1 MRVPSATFSDTGSTA
16 SRRTGSPE
24 LVCPPAGQQVLKV
37 TTCTDPAPPPGDVT
51 YTVYAVDKEDLSR
64 ADSPLREGDPATI
77 LVTPVTSAPPAP
89 TSPIVDSDPV
99 SGLPRL
105 RWTQPAATPPIRFY
119 RIYRG
124 TSATLDNRYAVTA
137 TADPIWTDPEPAS
150 GTSTYWVT
158 AVDEKFNES
167 DPLGPLTWTAP

>member
-1 MRVPSATFSDTGSTA
+1 MLGYRVYRQQAH
-16 SRRTGSPE
+16 GSPE

-37 TTCTDPAPPPGDVT
+37 TTCTDAAPPPGDVT
-51 YTVYAVDKEDLSR
+51 YTVYAVDKQDLSNPT
-64 ADSPLREGDPATI
+64 SPLREGDPATI

-89 TSPIVDSDPV
+89 TSPVDTDPV

-105 RWTQPAATPPIRFY
+105 RWTQPASTPPVRFY
-119 RIYRG
+119 WIYRG
-124 TSATLDNRYAVTA
+124 TSATLDNRYTVTA
-137 TADPIWTDPEPAS
+137 TADPIWTDPEPAP

-167 DPLGPLTWTAP
+167 APLGPLTWPAT